1 MIIAKEG
8 AIQALA
14 ALAARED
21 RLTRYVCAT
30 HTAIS
35 RPIPSTTMWTFIPAH
50 ASRCCAAAFYFLSR
64 NTALRADLVHVGATA
79 IIAQVA
85 LNTKSPR
92 VALSC
97 AASLCNL
104 SLEPGV
110 EARLAEEG
118 AVGALCT
125 LLLTFPQR
133 EVWSI
138 SLQALYN
145 LTCVSDVRTL
155 CRHT

>member
-1 MIIAKEG
+1 
-8 AIQALA
+8 L
-14 ALAARED
+14 
-21 RLTRYVCAT
+21 
-30 HTAIS
+30 
-35 RPIPSTTMWTFIPAH
+35 H
-50 ASRCCAAAFYFLSR
+50 ANRRCCAAAFYFLSR

-110 EARLAEEG
+110 EGRLAEEG

-125 LLLTFPQR
+125 LLLTFSQR

-145 LTCVSDVRTL
+145 LSCVTEVRQPDGQRGGQTDGRTDGRAGGRRIQDVSPLSDPTVAHSHP
-155 CRHT
+155 HTHACAHTEL

>member
-1 MIIAKEG
+1 MPFPPRPNSNIPPSSPYP
-8 AIQALA
+8 
-14 ALAARED
+14 
-21 RLTRYVCAT
+21 RY
-30 HTAIS
+30 H
-35 RPIPSTTMWTFIPAH
+35 PSYSFTPTDPQN
-50 ASRCCAAAFYFLSR
+50 SRCCAAAFYFLSR
-64 NTALRADLVHVGATA
+64 NTQLRADLVHVGATA

-125 LLLTFPQR
+125 LMLTFPQR

-138 SLQALYN
+138 CLQALYN
-145 LTCVSDVRTL
+145 LTCVHEVGGWVGR
-155 CRHT
+155 

>member
-1 MIIAKEG
+1 MN
-8 AIQALA
+8 
-14 ALAARED
+14 
-21 RLTRYVCAT
+21 RLCSVSTIHACLHAHS
-30 HTAIS
+30 HTNDN
-35 RPIPSTTMWTFIPAH
+35 R
-50 ASRCCAAAFYFLSR
+50 RCCAAAFYFLSR

-110 EARLAEEG
+110 EGRLAEEG

-145 LTCVSDVRTL
+145 LTCVTEVS
-155 CRHT
+155 